1 MHSADTDIGF
11 QFARLRSPS
20 QFATVQLLSS
30 ISVVIIFP
38 LQMTRLY
45 HRSLQI
51 LIGYPS
57 TWEDHAENVASSFY
71 CRGLAQ
77 NVTMLGFLGE
87 FSSTL
92 APDRDPVSP
101 CEQQDGSLMCFVS
114 V

>member
-1 MHSADTDIGF
+1 M
-11 QFARLRSPS
+11 
-20 QFATVQLLSS
+20 
-30 ISVVIIFP
+30 FP

-87 FSSTL
+87 STL
-92 APDRDPVSP
+92 NFLSMLYAISLCLKVGGMITDVLPYFRVAYDSSFRP
-101 CEQQDGSLMCFVS
+101 QQP
-114 V
+114 